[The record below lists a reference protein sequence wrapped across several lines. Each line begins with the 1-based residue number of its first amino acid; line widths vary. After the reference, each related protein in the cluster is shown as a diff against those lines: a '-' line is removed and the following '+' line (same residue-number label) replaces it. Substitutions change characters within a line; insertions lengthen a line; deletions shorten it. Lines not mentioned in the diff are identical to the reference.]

1 MPKADAAKMNVRL
14 ITNPTADNAFRLA
27 AEASLAA
34 GAASPVG
41 LEARLREEYPR
52 VSVVCGIAEVGSER
66 WYAYRDGHWIDS
78 ALRRDEQKT
87 G

>member
-1 MPKADAAKMNVRL
+1 MRKADASKMNVRL
-14 ITNPTADNAFRLA
+14 ITNPTADSAFRLA

-41 LEARLREEYPR
+41 LEAHLREEYPS
-52 VSVVCGIAEVGSER
+52 VSVVCGIADVGSER

-78 ALRRDEQKT
+78 TLSMDEQKT